1 MSIRTNG
8 RLFLANLLEL
18 ESDVI
23 VAFAERINSARK
35 LYGEDSAYVIGM
47 MASFE
52 WMAEV
57 ASGGNEVLKELS
69 QHIDIPKPETFHG
82 KQMIHNDGPVGS
94 SVPQGS
100 SETLSENAWIKGVV
114 KWFNNDKGYGFIST
128 ESKVDVFVHWR
139 DISSWDRSLEQGDEV
154 EFMVT
159 RSEKGFQAINVMKTG
174 SDDTP
179 DAAVQERESEDEKDE
194 ATNDQATSTFNDGE
208 DQISDDIKEEPD
220 KIAE

>member
-1 MSIRTNG
+1 M
-8 RLFLANLLEL
+8 ANLLEL

-82 KQMIHNDGPVGS
+82 KQMIHNDGPVCS

-100 SETLSENAWIKGVV
+100 AETLSENAWIKGVV

-179 DAAVQERESEDEKDE
+179 DAAVQEPESEDEKDE

-208 DQISDDIKEEPD
+208 DQISDDITEEPD

>member
-179 DAAVQERESEDEKDE
+179 DAAVQEPESQDEKDE

>member
-35 LYGEDSAYVIGM
+35 LYGEDTAYVIGM

-82 KQMIHNDGPVGS
+82 KQIIHNDGPVGS
-94 SVPQGS
+94 SLPQGS

-179 DAAVQERESEDEKDE
+179 DAAVQEPESEDEKDE
-194 ATNDQATSTFNDGE
+194 ATDDQATSTFNDGE

>member
-82 KQMIHNDGPVGS
+82 KQIIHNDGPVGS

-159 RSEKGFQAINVMKTG
+159 RSEKGFQAINVMKIG

-179 DAAVQERESEDEKDE
+179 DAAVQEPESQDEKDE

-208 DQISDDIKEEPD
+208 DQIPDDIKEEPD

>member
-1 MSIRTNG
+1 MNIRTNG

-52 WMAEV
+52 WIAEA
-57 ASGGNEVLKELS
+57 ASGGNEVLTVLS
-69 QHIDIPKPETFHG
+69 QHIDIPKHEAYLG
-82 KQMIHNDGPVGS
+82 KQTIQNDGAVDSAGT
-94 SVPQGS
+94 QGS
-100 SETLSENAWIKGVV
+100 SELSENAWIKGVV

-174 SDDTP
+174 ADNAQ
-179 DAAVQERESEDEKDE
+179 DAAVQDPESGETNDKEINEQVSSSFNDDDEEISEDITVEP
-194 ATNDQATSTFNDGE
+194 
-208 DQISDDIKEEPD
+208 DQITE
-220 KIAE
+220 

>member
-100 SETLSENAWIKGVV
+100 AETLSENAWIKGVV

-179 DAAVQERESEDEKDE
+179 DAAVQEPESEDEKDE
-194 ATNDQATSTFNDGE
+194 ATDDQATSTFNDGE

>member
-1 MSIRTNG
+1 
-8 RLFLANLLEL
+8 
-18 ESDVI
+18 
-23 VAFAERINSARK
+23 
-35 LYGEDSAYVIGM
+35 
-47 MASFE
+47 
-52 WMAEV
+52 
-57 ASGGNEVLKELS
+57 
-69 QHIDIPKPETFHG
+69 
-82 KQMIHNDGPVGS
+82 MIHNDGPVGS

-100 SETLSENAWIKGVV
+100 AETLSENAWIKGVV

-179 DAAVQERESEDEKDE
+179 DAAVQEPESEDEKDE

-208 DQISDDIKEEPD
+208 DQISDDITEEPD

>member
-1 MSIRTNG
+1 VNIRTNG

-100 SETLSENAWIKGVV
+100 AETLSENAWIKGVV

-179 DAAVQERESEDEKDE
+179 DAAVQEPESEDEKDE
-194 ATNDQATSTFNDGE
+194 ATDDQATSTFNDGE

>member
-82 KQMIHNDGPVGS
+82 KQIIHNDGPVGS

-208 DQISDDIKEEPD
+208 DQIPDDLKEEPD

>member
-69 QHIDIPKPETFHG
+69 QRIDIPKPETFHG

-100 SETLSENAWIKGVV
+100 AETLSENAWIKGVV

-179 DAAVQERESEDEKDE
+179 DAAVQEPESEDEKDE
-194 ATNDQATSTFNDGE
+194 ATDDQATSTFNDGE

>member
-179 DAAVQERESEDEKDE
+179 DAAVQEPESEDEKDE
-194 ATNDQATSTFNDGE
+194 ATDDQATSTFNDGE